1 VLRSF
6 FHLSQI
12 PHTIINVRECI
23 TARHLLERI
32 VAATLDALDEFN
44 DEKIDRR
51 PYARTENLSALC
63 VNMAKMLE
71 GRGKFVLVLDAMDKL
86 REGGGTLI
94 AALARLGEIVGSNHH
109 SKTLIIQRLTLNLD
123 TKSRSYPD
131 NNSPPHPLNPA
142 LHIRDFSPL
151 YALHAQRSAH
161 NPRREPA

>member
-63 VNMAKMLE
+63 VNVAKMLE

-94 AALARLGEIVGSNHH
+94 AALARLGEMVGPNYYSELLV
-109 SKTLIIQRLTLNLD
+109 S
-123 TKSRSYPD
+123 
-131 NNSPPHPLNPA
+131 
-142 LHIRDFSPL
+142 
-151 YALHAQRSAH
+151 
-161 NPRREPA
+161 